1 MPAFDLRYLQ
11 VAEYKKKTDS
21 TTEYGDA
28 VSMGDAMTVA
38 LEMRF
43 AEGRLYAESILA
55 EYMKKATGGTA
66 TAGVKYIPLAA
77 QKLMFRAYEMQR
89 AVSSATV
96 KSVTYGKPSTGRYV
110 GWSFYMP
117 DMIDGVEK
125 FTAVFVHK
133 VLFGPPATNG
143 QTMGDNITFQTPTT
157 TGEFLVDDLGH
168 LLEVATLDTEAEAKA
183 WCDAVF
189 TTAATAVTEAGG

>member
-11 VAEYKKKTDS
+11 VAEYIEKSDGS
-21 TTEYGDA
+21 TEYGDP

-38 LEMRF
+38 LDMRF
-43 AEGRLYAESILA
+43 AEGRLYAESALA

-66 TAGVKYIPLAA
+66 TAGVKYIPLDA
-77 QKLMFRAYEMQR
+77 QKLMFRAYEKQR
-89 AVSSATV
+89 TVSGSAV
-96 KSVTYGKPSTGRYV
+96 KSVTYGKTSTGQYV

-117 DMIDGVEK
+117 DMIDGAEK
-125 FTAVFVHK
+125 FTAVFVRK

-143 QTMGDNITFQTPTT
+143 QTLGDSITFQTPTT
-157 TGEFLVDDLGH
+157 TGEFLVDDLGD

-189 TTAATAVTEAGG
+189 TTDATDVSGG

>member
-11 VAEYKKKTDS
+11 VAEYKKKTDGS
-21 TTEYGDA
+21 TEHGDA
-28 VSMGDAMTVA
+28 ASMGDAMTDG

-89 AVSSATV
+89 TVKSATV
-96 KSVTYGKPSTGRYV
+96 KSVTFGKPSTGRYV

-143 QTMGDNITFQTPTT
+143 QTLGDNITFQTPTT

-168 LLEVATLDTEAEAKA
+168 LLEVATLDTEGAAKA
-183 WCDAVF
+183 WCDEVF
-189 TTAATAVTEAGG
+189 KTAATAVTEAG

>member
-11 VAEYKKKTDS
+11 VAEYKKKTDG

-28 VSMGDAMTVA
+28 VSMGDAMTVG

-43 AEGRLYAESILA
+43 AEGRIYAESILA

-77 QKLMFRAYEMQR
+77 QKLMFRAYEKQR
-89 AVSSATV
+89 TVSSAAV
-96 KSVTYGKPSTGRYV
+96 KSVTFGKASTGRYV

-125 FTAVFVHK
+125 FTAIFVHK
-133 VLFGPPATNG
+133 VLFGPSATNG
-143 QTMGDNITFQTPTT
+143 QTLGDNITFQTPTT
-157 TGEFLVDDLGH
+157 TGEFLVDDLGD
-168 LLEVATLDTEAEAKA
+168 LLEVATLDTEAAAKA
-183 WCDAVF
+183 WCDEVF
-189 TTAATAVTEAGG
+189 KTAATAVTEAGG

>member
-11 VAEYKKKTDS
+11 VAEYKKKS
-21 TTEYGDA
+21 GGGTEYGTA

-38 LEMRF
+38 LDMRF
-43 AEGRLYAESILA
+43 AEGRLYAESALA

-66 TAGVKYIPLAA
+66 TAGVKYIPLDA
-77 QKLMFRAYEMQR
+77 QKLMFRAYEKQR
-89 AVSSATV
+89 TVSGSAV
-96 KSVTYGKPSTGRYV
+96 KSVTYGKTSTGQYV

-117 DMIDGVEK
+117 DMIDGAEK
-125 FTAVFVHK
+125 FTAVFVRK

-143 QTMGDNITFQTPTT
+143 QTLGDSITFQTPTT
-157 TGEFLVDDLGH
+157 TGEFLVDDLGD

-189 TTAATAVTEAGG
+189 TTDATDVSGG

>member
-11 VAEYKKKTDS
+11 VAEYKKKS
-21 TTEYGDA
+21 GGGTEYGTA

-38 LEMRF
+38 LDMRF
-43 AEGRLYAESILA
+43 AEGRLYAESALA

-77 QKLMFRAYEMQR
+77 QKLMFRAYEKQR
-89 AVSSATV
+89 TVSGSAV
-96 KSVTYGKPSTGRYV
+96 KSVTYGKTSTGQYV

-117 DMIDGVEK
+117 DMIDGAEK
-125 FTAVFVHK
+125 FTAVFVRK

-143 QTMGDNITFQTPTT
+143 QTLGDSITFQTPTT
-157 TGEFLVDDLGH
+157 TGEFLVDDLGD

-189 TTAATAVTEAGG
+189 TTDATDVSGG

>member
-11 VAEYKKKTDS
+11 VAEYKKKS
-21 TTEYGDA
+21 GGGTEYGTA

-38 LEMRF
+38 LDMRF
-43 AEGRLYAESILA
+43 AEGRLYAESALA

-66 TAGVKYIPLAA
+66 AAGVKYIPLDA
-77 QKLMFRAYEMQR
+77 QKLMFRAYEKQR
-89 AVSSATV
+89 TVSGSAV
-96 KSVTYGKPSTGRYV
+96 KSVTYGKTSTGHYV

-117 DMIDGVEK
+117 DMIDGAEK
-125 FTAVFVHK
+125 FTAVFVRK

-143 QTMGDNITFQTPTT
+143 QTLGDSITFQTPTT
-157 TGEFLVDDLGH
+157 TGEFLVDDLGD

-189 TTAATAVTEAGG
+189 TTDATDVSGG

>member
-11 VAEYKKKTDS
+11 VAEYKKKS
-21 TTEYGDA
+21 GGGTEYGTA

-38 LEMRF
+38 LDMRF
-43 AEGRLYAESILA
+43 AEGRLYAESALA

-66 TAGVKYIPLAA
+66 TAGVKYIPLDA
-77 QKLMFRAYEMQR
+77 QKLMFRAYEKQR
-89 AVSSATV
+89 TVSGSAV
-96 KSVTYGKPSTGRYV
+96 KSVTYGKPSTGQYV

-117 DMIDGVEK
+117 DMIDGAEK
-125 FTAVFVHK
+125 FTAVFVRK

-143 QTMGDNITFQTPTT
+143 QTLGDSITFQTPTT
-157 TGEFLVDDLGH
+157 TGEFLVDDLGD

-189 TTAATAVTEAGG
+189 TTDATDVSGG

>member
-11 VAEYKKKTDS
+11 VAEYKKKTDGS
-21 TTEYGDA
+21 TEYGDA
-28 VSMGDAMTVA
+28 VSMGDAMTVG

-43 AEGRLYAESILA
+43 AEGRIYAESILA

-66 TAGVKYIPLAA
+66 TAGVKYIPLSA

-89 AVSSATV
+89 TVSSANV
-96 KSVTYGKPSTGRYV
+96 KSVTYGKSSTGRYV

-143 QTMGDNITFQTPTT
+143 QTLGDSITFQTPTT

-189 TTAATAVTEAGG
+189 TTAATAVTEGGG